1 MTIRPSLIAV
11 TLCVTIF
18 NHAQAKE
25 ATFTL
30 TDPVTDA
37 PLANTPYLMGSQG
50 EPAQKAPLLTDA
62 QGKTRPS
69 AKEPQILVQAE
80 GSGKEIFITN
90 LNRIQTEKTPKVE
103 KGAPYLIFNR
113 ANNQGLCGNVNAQ
126 GYTHAYFMDHA
137 QSWYDNGYLLQRQ
150 PNQSCTTARN
160 VAAQLLSNDSQAFID
175 AYDSIPQTFVMN
187 KAQQKSL
194 LYSQIDETIKNKSIN
209 INQGAAATLIERGVK
224 TARSDKDDKRLNGIG
239 YNLGFERKEYKRGLE
254 LLDEALRITPK
265 DCDISNSKG
274 YLLMRTG
281 DTQNA
286 LRYFNDSDESCQSA
300 LQANKNDPAAQDY
313 YYPITVN
320 YIHLAE
326 NYALMGDEV
335 KANDFFNRSL
345 KIGSIYAKDEI
356 VEVATHLV
364 EQKILNPEN
373 ITLLA
378 LYLQFVQSQ
387 EAGGN
392 TKTETTKSTAKSPK
406 KS

>member
-11 TLCVTIF
+11 TLWAAIF

-69 AKEPQILVQAE
+69 AKEPQILVQA
-80 GSGKEIFITN
+80 
-90 LNRIQTEKTPKVE
+90 VE

-265 DCDISNSKG
+265 DCYISNSKG

-320 YIHLAE
+320 YLHLAE

-373 ITLLA
+373 ISLLA

-392 TKTETTKSTAKSPK
+392 TKTETTKSTAKSSK